1 MSRQRKGKST
11 SSKDVPMMRPSEKV
25 KEMKVEKPLIEI
37 SEEEQWRLIN
47 KSGVLNQIPRPS
59 QQTLDASVDAG
70 DLEDVTFGE
79 EVGNVIFH
87 VVPLS
92 FLLVMMD
99 MCVCHETIQG
109 NPFTYRISFLQ
120 LDSLSVQ

>member
-59 QQTLDASVDAG
+59 QQVLDASVDAG

-79 EVGNVIFH
+79 EVGNDYAN
-87 VVPLS
+87 S
-92 FLLVMMD
+92 
-99 MCVCHETIQG
+99 
-109 NPFTYRISFLQ
+109 
-120 LDSLSVQ
+120 SLRN